1 MPRSVADN
9 KVHTGLFKEEAHR
22 KRAHVVLILVNL
34 FGAACFINMANF
46 PEKAQHWKGSFG

>member
-46 PEKAQHWKGSFG
+46 PEKAQH